1 MKSDLPPGGH
11 RPGREATPE
20 RSRGGILNWL
30 GRAWSGMTTIGFL
43 SVAPVTEGSMAGEV
57 AKAVA
62 ALDDFEVSYETTPMG
77 TTIEADSVDEL
88 FAAAQA
94 AHEAVDGD
102 RVSTFLKIDDKR
114 ARDQRADEKVDAVED
129 ALGREARRDR

>member
-1 MKSDLPPGGH
+1 
-11 RPGREATPE
+11 
-20 RSRGGILNWL
+20 
-30 GRAWSGMTTIGFL
+30 MTVVAFL
-43 SVAPVTEGSMAGEV
+43 SVAPVVEGSMASEV

-62 ALDDFEVSYETTPMG
+62 ALDDFDVTYETTPMG
-77 TTIEADSVDEL
+77 TTIEADDVGTV

-114 ARDQRADEKVDAVED
+114 TKTSTAADKVRAVEEH
-129 ALGREARRDR
+129 LGRAARSGSGAVRNESEAAGNGSEE

>member
-1 MKSDLPPGGH
+1 
-11 RPGREATPE
+11 
-20 RSRGGILNWL
+20 
-30 GRAWSGMTTIGFL
+30 
-43 SVAPVTEGSMAGEV
+43 MAEEV

-62 ALDDFEVSYETTPMG
+62 ALDDFDVSYETNPMG
-77 TTIEADSVDEL
+77 TIVEADSVDEL

-114 ARDQRADEKVDAVED
+114 TREQRAREKVEAVEA
-129 ALGREARRDR
+129 ALGRSAKREREE